1 MVEARRPPLD
11 LHHQGEPPMVGV
23 IRRRPAGN
31 RRSELTNAQAGHSG
45 RRRRHR
51 IYSRTPVLVIL
62 MSLREA
68 TATKQSHSKVALPLR
83 GDEIRGR
90 VGGVKR
96 NPPSVASSLFDKW
109 VGLADVGQP
118 NKMQRKQYRGLRP
131 SSVATP
137 VATNPNEI
145 IGE

>member
-1 MVEARRPPLD
+1 
-11 LHHQGEPPMVGV
+11 
-23 IRRRPAGN
+23 
-31 RRSELTNAQAGHSG
+31 
-45 RRRRHR
+45 
-51 IYSRTPVLVIL
+51 

-68 TATKQSHSKVALPLR
+68 IATKQSHSKVVLPLR

-118 NKMQRKQYRGLRP
+118 NKMQRKQCRGIRP

-137 VATNPNEI
+137 VATNTLSLD
-145 IGE
+145 GRGLG